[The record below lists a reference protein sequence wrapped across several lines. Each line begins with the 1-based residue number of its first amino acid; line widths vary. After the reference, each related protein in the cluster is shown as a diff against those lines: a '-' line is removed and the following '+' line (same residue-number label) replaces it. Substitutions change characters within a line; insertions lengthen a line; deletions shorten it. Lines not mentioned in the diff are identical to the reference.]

1 MPTKSPAQTDAPKA
15 MRRPVALF
23 RNGRNQAIRIPK
35 EFEMD
40 ASQATMHREGD
51 RLIITPIKPRSLLDV
66 VATWKPLPDLT
77 HFEPEDAP
85 AQVRDTF

>member
-1 MPTKSPAQTDAPKA
+1 MPLQTDTPNVAS
-15 MRRPVALF
+15 RPVALF
-23 RNGRNQAIRIPK
+23 RNGRNQAVRIPK

-51 RLIITPIKPRSLLDV
+51 RLIITPIKPPSLLDI
-66 VATWKPLPDLT
+66 VAKWKPLPQQT

-85 AQVRDTF
+85 AQVRDTL